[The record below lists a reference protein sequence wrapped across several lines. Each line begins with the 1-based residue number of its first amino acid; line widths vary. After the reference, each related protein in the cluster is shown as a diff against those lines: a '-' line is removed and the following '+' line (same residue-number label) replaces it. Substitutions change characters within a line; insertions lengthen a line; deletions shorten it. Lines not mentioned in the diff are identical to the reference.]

1 MKKRL
6 ITATFLAFIL
16 GNKVKAQDT
25 NLSNQANLTKTDST
39 TYKKTKL
46 KIEEVNFISSYYT
59 QDGNNSAVTGGRGTE
74 KLTDIATT
82 LDIKVSRRDKKN
94 RKQLYGFEV
103 GVDSYT
109 SASSDKIDP
118 NTVTSASYQDVRV
131 YPSLSFS
138 SENEEKRQILSTGIS
153 TSAEFDYFSIGANLG
168 YTKYSKNKNTEF
180 NVKGMAFFDTWKVI
194 LPIELRNNP
203 DPNYKQGD
211 MKPRTSYNLGFTLS
225 QVMNRN
231 FQMAFLLDLGYQ
243 EGLLAT
249 KFNRV
254 YFNDSPLNTDL
265 ATVKSENLPDTRFK
279 IPFGMRA
286 NYFIGDRFVVRSFY
300 RYYWDNWKINSHAIS
315 IEPTIKLSAFS
326 SIAIPYRFY
335 QQTAAKYFQPIFQHN
350 LGEEFFTSDY
360 DLSAFSSHMIGL
372 GYKIVDSNQGLF
384 RIKRINSLELRYG
397 YYTRNNGLNSH
408 IITLAMKFK

>member
-1 MKKRL
+1 MKRKVF
-6 ITATFLAFIL
+6 TVAFLAFLL
-16 GNKVKAQDT
+16 GHKAKAQET
-25 NLSNQANLTKTDST
+25 TPDSSA
-39 TYKKTKL
+39 YKKTKL

-74 KLTDIATT
+74 KLTDVATT

-94 RKQLYGFEV
+94 RKQLYGFEL

-138 SENEEKRQILSTGIS
+138 SENEEKRQIFSSGVSAST
-153 TSAEFDYFSIGANLG
+153 EFDYFSLGANLG

-180 NVKGMAFFDTWKVI
+180 NVKGMAFFDTWKII

-203 DPNYKQGD
+203 NPNYKQGD
-211 MKPRTSYNLGFTLS
+211 LKPRTSYNLGLTLS

-231 FQMAFLLDLGYQ
+231 FQIAFLVDIGYQ
-243 EGLLAT
+243 KGLLAT

-254 YFNDSPLNTDL
+254 YFNDPG
-265 ATVKSENLPDTRFK
+265 ATVKSENLPDTRLK
-279 IPFGMRA
+279 LPVGMRA
-286 NYFIGDRFVVRSFY
+286 NYFLGDHLILRTFY
-300 RYYWDNWKINSHAIS
+300 RYYWDNWNINSHTIN
-315 IEPTIKLSAFS
+315 IEPTIKLTAFS
-326 SIAIPYRFY
+326 SLSIPYRY
-335 QQTAAKYFQPIFQHN
+335 YTQTAAKYFQPIFQHD
-350 LGEEFFTSDY
+350 LADEFFTSDF
-360 DLSAFSSHMIGL
+360 DLSAFSSNMIGL
-372 GYKIVDSNQGLF
+372 GYKMVDHNKGLF
-384 RIKRINSLELRYG
+384 NVKQINSLEVRYG
-397 YYTRNNGLNSH
+397 FYNRNNGLSSH

>member
-1 MKKRL
+1 MKKRI
-6 ITATFLAFIL
+6 ITAAFLVFIF
-16 GNKVKAQDT
+16 GNKANAQE
-25 NLSNQANLTKTDST
+25 TKTDSSA
-39 TYKKTKL
+39 YKKTKL
-46 KIEEVNFISSYYT
+46 KIEEVNFISSYYK
-59 QDGNNSAVTGGRGTE
+59 QDGNNSAVTGGSGTE
-74 KLTDIATT
+74 KLTDVATT

-94 RKQLYGFEV
+94 RKQLYGFEL

-131 YPSLSFS
+131 YPSLNFS
-138 SENEEKRQILSTGIS
+138 SENEEKRQIFSSGVS
-153 TSAEFDYFSIGANLG
+153 ASAEYDYFSLGANLG

-254 YFNDSPLNTDL
+254 YFNDSPSNSSL

-279 IPFGMRA
+279 IPIGMRA
-286 NYFIGDRFVVRSFY
+286 NYFLGDHLILRAFY
-300 RYYWDNWKINSHAIS
+300 RYYWDNWNINSHTIS
-315 IEPTIKLSAFS
+315 LEPTIKLSAFS
-326 SIAIPYRFY
+326 SISIPYRY
-335 QQTAAKYFQPIFQHN
+335 YVQTKADYFQPIFQHN
-350 LGEEFFTSDY
+350 LADEYFTSDY
-360 DLSAFSSHMIGL
+360 DLSAFSSNMIGL
-372 GYKIVDSNQGLF
+372 GYKIVDHNKGLF
-384 RIKRINSLELRYG
+384 NVKRINSLELRYG
-397 YYTRNNGLNSH
+397 YYNRNNGLSSH
-408 IITLAMKFK
+408 ILTLAMKFK

>member
-1 MKKRL
+1 MKKRI
-6 ITATFLAFIL
+6 ITAAFLVFIF
-16 GNKVKAQDT
+16 GNKANAQE
-25 NLSNQANLTKTDST
+25 TKTDSSA
-39 TYKKTKL
+39 YKKTKL
-46 KIEEVNFISSYYT
+46 KIEEVNFISSYYK
-59 QDGNNSAVTGGRGTE
+59 QDGNNSAVTGGSGTE
-74 KLTDIATT
+74 KLTDVATT

-94 RKQLYGFEV
+94 RKQLYGFEL

-131 YPSLSFS
+131 YPSLNFS
-138 SENEEKRQILSTGIS
+138 SENEEKRQIFSSGVS
-153 TSAEFDYFSIGANLG
+153 ASAEFDYFSLGANLG

-254 YFNDSPLNTDL
+254 YFNDSPSNSSL

-279 IPFGMRA
+279 IPIGMRA
-286 NYFIGDRFVVRSFY
+286 NYFLGDHLILRAFY
-300 RYYWDNWKINSHAIS
+300 RYYWDNWNINSHTIS
-315 IEPTIKLSAFS
+315 LEPTIKLSAFS
-326 SIAIPYRFY
+326 SISIPYRY
-335 QQTAAKYFQPIFQHN
+335 YVQTKADYFQPIFQHN
-350 LGEEFFTSDY
+350 LADEYFTSDY
-360 DLSAFSSHMIGL
+360 DLSAFSSNMIGL
-372 GYKIVDSNQGLF
+372 GYKIVDHNKGLF
-384 RIKRINSLELRYG
+384 NVKRINSLELRYG
-397 YYTRNNGLNSH
+397 YYNRNNGLSSH
-408 IITLAMKFK
+408 ILTLAMKFK

>member
-1 MKKRL
+1 MKKRI
-6 ITATFLAFIL
+6 ITAAFLAFII
-16 GNKVKAQDT
+16 GNKANAQE
-25 NLSNQANLTKTDST
+25 TKTDSSA
-39 TYKKTKL
+39 YKKTKL

-59 QDGNNSAVTGGRGTE
+59 QDGNNSAVTGGVGTE
-74 KLTDIATT
+74 KLTDVATT

-94 RKQLYGFEV
+94 RKQLYGFEL

-131 YPSLSFS
+131 YPSLNFS
-138 SENEEKRQILSTGIS
+138 SENEEKRQIFSSGIS
-153 TSAEFDYFSIGANLG
+153 ASAEYDYFSLGANLG

-254 YFNDSPLNTDL
+254 YFNDSPLNSAL
-265 ATVKSENLPDTRFK
+265 ATVKSENLPETRFK
-279 IPFGMRA
+279 IPVGMRA
-286 NYFIGDRFVVRSFY
+286 NYFIGDHFIVRAFY
-300 RYYWDNWKINSHAIS
+300 RYYWDNWNINSHTIS
-315 IEPTIKLSAFS
+315 LEPTIKLSAFS
-326 SIAIPYRFY
+326 SLSIPYRY
-335 QQTAAKYFQPIFQHN
+335 YVQTEAKYFQPIYQHN
-350 LGEEFFTSDY
+350 LAEEFFTSDY
-360 DLSAFSSHMIGL
+360 DLSAFSSNMIGL
-372 GYKIVDSNQGLF
+372 GYKIVDHNKGLF
-384 RIKRINSLELRYG
+384 NVKRINSLELRYG
-397 YYTRNNGLNSH
+397 YYNRNNGLSSH
-408 IITLAMKFK
+408 IVTLAMKFK

>member
-1 MKKRL
+1 MKKRI
-6 ITATFLAFIL
+6 ITAAFLAFIF
-16 GNKVKAQDT
+16 GNKANAQE
-25 NLSNQANLTKTDST
+25 TKTDSSA
-39 TYKKTKL
+39 YKKTKL
-46 KIEEVNFISSYYT
+46 KIEEVNFISSYYK
-59 QDGNNSAVTGGRGTE
+59 QDGNNSAVTGGSGTE
-74 KLTDIATT
+74 KLTDVATT

-94 RKQLYGFEV
+94 RKQLYGFEL

-131 YPSLSFS
+131 YPSLNFS
-138 SENEEKRQILSTGIS
+138 SENEEKRQIFSSGVS
-153 TSAEFDYFSIGANLG
+153 ASAEYDYFSLGANLG

-254 YFNDSPLNTDL
+254 YFNDLA

-279 IPFGMRA
+279 IPIGMRA
-286 NYFIGDRFVVRSFY
+286 NYFLGDHLILRAFY
-300 RYYWDNWKINSHAIS
+300 RYYWDNWNINSHTIS
-315 IEPTIKLSAFS
+315 LEPTIKLSAFS
-326 SIAIPYRFY
+326 SLSIPYRY
-335 QQTAAKYFQPIFQHN
+335 YVQTKADYFQPIFQHN
-350 LGEEFFTSDY
+350 LADEYFTSDY
-360 DLSAFSSHMIGL
+360 DLSAFSSNMIGL
-372 GYKIVDSNQGLF
+372 GYKIVDHNKGLF
-384 RIKRINSLELRYG
+384 NVKRINSLELRYG
-397 YYTRNNGLNSH
+397 YYNRNNGLSSH
-408 IITLAMKFK
+408 ILTLAMKFK